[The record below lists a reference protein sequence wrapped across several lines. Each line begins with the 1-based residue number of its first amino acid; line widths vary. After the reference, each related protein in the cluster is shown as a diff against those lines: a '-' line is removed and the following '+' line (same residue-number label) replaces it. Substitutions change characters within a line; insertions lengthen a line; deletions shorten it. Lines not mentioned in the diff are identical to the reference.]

1 MDIYKKC
8 IVEYDVIVMWCIM
21 KHSKEL
27 FSTSVFDDVLLPTT
41 LIENNSILIENNSI
55 LCFMIHHIP
64 ITYGQN
70 MYRGV
75 QGTHAYSN

>member
-1 MDIYKKC
+1 
-8 IVEYDVIVMWCIM
+8 M

-27 FSTSVFDDVLLPTT
+27 FSTSVVDDVLLPLRIILYYVSWFTT
-41 LIENNSILIENNSI
+41 
-55 LCFMIHHIP
+55 FP

-75 QGTHAYSN
+75 QGTHAYSNWSKSTIIKNPYATPSQCHKLSSGKFSL

>member
-41 LIENNSILIENNSI
+41 LIENNSIL
-55 LCFMIHHIP
+55 CFMIHHIP